1 MDLVPAMKGLSERQR
16 LYVQARLE
24 GNMPVESARRAGLEV
39 PEVNWRSM
47 EIAAPVRLA
56 LLKGREISIAAT
68 GVTRERI
75 TEMFEEAYRCATTAA
90 EMVQAAR
97 ELAKLAATLRIPL
110 AQFREHFEYLAGFEP
125 PGLAM
130 DAQGEQ

>member
-47 EIAAPVRLA
+47 EIAAPA
-56 LLKGREISIAAT
+56 
-68 GVTRERI
+68 
-75 TEMFEEAYRCATTAA
+75 
-90 EMVQAAR
+90 
-97 ELAKLAATLRIPL
+97 LAAVLTMRSASAMSRAIGFSQKTCFPAFRASTVTPACHEGGRHTSTTSIWGSASRSSSL
-110 AQFREHFEYLAGFEP
+110 A
-125 PGLAM
+125 
-130 DAQGEQ
+130 